1 MSAGEGQPR
10 RAAADTSGPLL
21 VVTAGN
27 PTSEELAAVT
37 VALLDLAR
45 VRPAEPVAPPSQAAW
60 HRVPVG
66 GGSGGGAEPRG
77 VGRGR
82 VHGTHGGRRG
92 RGL

>member
-1 MSAGEGQPR
+1 MSAGEER
-10 RAAADTSGPLL
+10 VCRAAGDGAGPLL

-45 VRPAEPVAPPSQAAW
+45 VQAVEPAAPPSQAAW
-60 HRVPVG
+60 HRSPV
-66 GGSGGGAEPRG
+66 GGSGGGAELRWAGRDRG
-77 VGRGR
+77 
-82 VHGTHGGRRG
+82 HGTHGGRRG